1 MRFLEDL
8 DPEQREAVT
17 HGDGPLLVVAGAG
30 SGKTRV
36 LTYRIAYLLASGRAR
51 PHNIL
56 AVTFTNKAA
65 REMAERVEKLLGG
78 PLAGGFVGTFHRFAL
93 SLLRQHPEKVGLP
106 QRFAIAD
113 EDEQRRILEQVLK
126 ELGIPSTQLSPRAA
140 RSAISR
146 RKNGSAAGLALPELF
161 SEVFDRYQQRLAE
174 AGAVDFDD
182 MLALAVK
189 LLAEND
195 ALRQSLRERFRYVLV
210 DEFQDTNPVQME
222 LLRQLAGPKPNLTAV
237 GDEDQS
243 IYRFRGAE
251 LEHILRFEHTYPG
264 ARVLTIGSNY
274 RSVEPILRAAAA
286 VIAHNT
292 RRRPKVLRARS
303 GGGEPVRVLAAADET
318 DEASQVVADIRRE
331 RAAGRTSVAV
341 LFRINALSRPFEA
354 ELVRWGVP
362 YRVVGGVRFWDRA
375 EIRDALAYL
384 RLVANPDDELA
395 FLRVVNVPARG
406 LGAVTLERL
415 RQAAEARGCSLPEAS
430 RRLPGTLTPR
440 AREALL
446 QFWQLLDALRQ
457 QAEGPLPELVRTLLE
472 RSGLA
477 AQYSPHDEEDRQRL
491 ANLDQLV
498 NAAAEA
504 EQRGLTLAS
513 FLDEVALLSEADT
526 EAAPESVLLSTLH
539 AAKGLEFDVVYL
551 VGLEEGLLPLMRGDE
566 DDLADEEEERR
577 LLYVGMTRAKKK
589 LVLTWARTRRL
600 HGETRTARPS
610 RFLAELPP
618 EVRREG
624 AAASHTPLF
633 QPKLAPAPPVAR
645 PSSTEGENGFRPGMK
660 VEHPTFGRGV
670 VLQVQA
676 SGAQTRVV
684 VFFDRAGKKTLLP
697 SMAQLKVLAPP
708 RG

>member
-17 HGDGPLLVVAGAG
+17 YGEGPLLVVAGAG

-36 LTYRIAYLLASGRAR
+36 LTYRIAWLLASGRAQ
-51 PHNIL
+51 PHNVL

-65 REMAERVEKLLGG
+65 REMAERVEKLLHG
-78 PLAGGFVGTFHRFAL
+78 PLRGGFVGTFHRFAL
-93 SLLRQHPEKVGLP
+93 TLLRQYPEKVGLP
-106 QRFAIAD
+106 PRFAIAD
-113 EDEQRRILEQVLK
+113 EDEQRRLVEQVLK

-140 RSAISR
+140 RAAISR
-146 RKNGSAAGLALPELF
+146 WKNGSSSAVSASELV
-161 SEVFDRYQQRLAE
+161 SAVVERYQERLQA

-182 MLALAVK
+182 MLVLAVK
-189 LLAEND
+189 LLAED
-195 ALRQSLRERFRYVLV
+195 AGLRQILRQRFTYLLV

-222 LLRQLAGPKPNLTAV
+222 LLWHLAGPRPNLTAV

-264 ARVLTIGSNY
+264 AKVLTLGNNY
-274 RSVEPILRAAAA
+274 RSAEPILKAAAA

-292 RRRPKVLRARS
+292 RRRPKLLRSCS
-303 GGGEPVRVLAAADET
+303 GDGEPVRVLAAADES
-318 DEASQVVADIRRE
+318 DEAGLVVADIRRE
-331 RAAGRTSVAV
+331 RAAGRTSIAV
-341 LFRINALSRPFEA
+341 LFRINALSRPLEA

-375 EIRDALAYL
+375 EVRDALAYL
-384 RLVANPDDELA
+384 RLLANPDDELA

-415 RQAAEARGCSLPEAS
+415 RQAAQIWGCSLCEAS
-430 RRLPGTLTPR
+430 RRLPETLTPR
-440 AREALL
+440 AREALAR
-446 QFWQLLDALRQ
+446 FWELLDSLRQ
-457 QAEGPLPELVRTLLE
+457 QAGGSLRELVAALLE
-472 RSGLA
+472 QSGLA
-477 AQYSPHDEEDRQRL
+477 AQYDTREEEDRARL

-504 EQRGLTLAS
+504 EQRGLTLSS
-513 FLDEVALLSEADT
+513 FLDEVALLSEADAET
-526 EAAPESVLLSTLH
+526 APQSVLLSTLH

-551 VGLEEGLLPLMRGDE
+551 VGLEEGLLPLMRGE
-566 DDLADEEEERR
+566 EPELADEEEERR
-577 LLYVGMTRAKKK
+577 LLYVGMTRARKK
-589 LVLTWARTRRL
+589 LVLTWARSRRL
-600 HGETRTARPS
+600 HGETRTTRPS

-624 AAASHTPLF
+624 LTSPSPLPHWE
-633 QPKLAPAPPVAR
+633 PKPLVRPRQEAPAPEA
-645 PSSTEGENGFRPGMK
+645 GNGFRPGMK

-697 SMAQLKVLAPP
+697 SVAPLKVLSAP

>member
-17 HGDGPLLVVAGAG
+17 HGEGPLLVVAGAG

-36 LTYRIAYLLASGRAR
+36 LTYRIAWLLASGRAR

-65 REMAERVEKLLGG
+65 REMAERVERLLGG

-93 SLLRQHPEKVGLP
+93 GLLRQHPEKVGLRP
-106 QRFAIAD
+106 RFAIAD

-146 RKNGSAAGLALPELF
+146 RKNGSGDGLLTPELV
-161 SEVFDRYQQRLAE
+161 SAVFERYQKRLAE

-182 MLALAVK
+182 MLVLAVR
-189 LLAEND
+189 LLEDNE
-195 ALRQSLRERFRYVLV
+195 ALKQSLRQRFTYLLV

-222 LLRQLAGPKPNLTAV
+222 LLWHLAGPQPNLTAV

-274 RSVEPILRAAAA
+274 RSAEPILKAAAA

-303 GGGEPVRVLAAADET
+303 GGGEPVRVLAAVDET
-318 DEASQVVADIRRE
+318 DEASLVVADIRRE

-375 EIRDALAYL
+375 EVRDALAYL

-406 LGAVTLERL
+406 LGAVTLERV
-415 RQAAEARGCSLPEAS
+415 RQAAEAWGCSLPEAS
-430 RRLPGTLTPR
+430 RRLPETLTPR
-440 AREALL
+440 AREALA
-446 QFWQLLDALRQ
+446 QFWGLVDTLRQ
-457 QAEGPLPELVRTLLE
+457 QAEGRLPELVRTLLE

-498 NAAAEA
+498 SAAAEA

-513 FLDEVALLSEADT
+513 FLDEVALLSEADA
-526 EAAPESVLLSTLH
+526 EVAPESVLLSTLH

-551 VGLEEGLLPLMRGDE
+551 VGLEEGLLPLVRGE
-566 DDLADEEEERR
+566 ELESADEEEERR
-577 LLYVGMTRAKKK
+577 LLYVGMTRARKK

-624 AAASHTPLF
+624 AVASHPPLF
-633 QPKLAPAPPVAR
+633 QPKVSPAPPVTR
-645 PSSTEGENGFRPGMK
+645 PSSAEGENGFRPGMK

-697 SMAQLKVLAPP
+697 SVAQLKVLAPP

>member
-17 HGDGPLLVVAGAG
+17 HGEGPLLVVAGAG

-36 LTYRIAYLLASGRAR
+36 LTYRIAWLLASGRAQ
-51 PHNIL
+51 PHHIL

-78 PLAGGFVGTFHRFAL
+78 PLRGGFVGTFHRFAL
-93 SLLRQHPEKVGLP
+93 TLLRQYPEKVGLP
-106 QRFAIAD
+106 PRFAIAD
-113 EDEQRRILEQVLK
+113 EDEQRRVVEHVLK

-140 RSAISR
+140 RAAISR
-146 RKNGSAAGLALPELF
+146 WKNGSASGLSSLELL
-161 SEVFDRYQQRLAE
+161 SAVVERYQERLSE
-174 AGAVDFDD
+174 ASAVDFDD
-182 MLALAVK
+182 MLVLAVK
-189 LLAEND
+189 LLSQD
-195 ALRQSLRERFRYVLV
+195 ASVRQSLRQRFTYFLV

-222 LLRQLAGPKPNLTAV
+222 LLWHLAGPKPNLTAV

-251 LEHILRFEHTYPG
+251 LEHILRFEQTYPG
-264 ARVLTIGSNY
+264 AKVLTLGNNY
-274 RSVEPILRAAAA
+274 RSAQPILRAAAA

-292 RRRPKVLRARS
+292 RRRPKVLRSCS
-303 GGGEPVRVLAAADET
+303 GDGEPVRLLTAADES
-318 DEASQVVADIRRE
+318 DEASLVVADIRRE
-331 RAAGRTSVAV
+331 RAAGRPLIAV

-375 EIRDALAYL
+375 EVRDALAYL
-384 RLVANPDDELA
+384 RLVANPDDGLA

-415 RQAAEARGCSLPEAS
+415 QQVAQAWGCSLPEAS
-430 RRLPGTLTPR
+430 RRLPATLTPR
-440 AREALL
+440 AREALV
-446 QFWQLLDALRQ
+446 QFWGLLDALRE
-457 QAEGPLPELVRTLLE
+457 QASGSLRELVAALLE

-477 AQYSPHDEEDRQRL
+477 AQYDSRDEEDRARL

-498 NAAAEA
+498 SAAAEA
-504 EQRGLTLAS
+504 EQRGLTLAT
-513 FLDEVALLSEADT
+513 FLDEVALVSEADAET
-526 EAAPESVLLSTLH
+526 APQSVLLSTFH

-551 VGLEEGLLPLMRGDE
+551 VGLEEGLLPLMRGE
-566 DDLADEEEERR
+566 EPDLLDEEEERR
-577 LLYVGMTRAKKK
+577 LLYVGMTRARKK
-589 LVLTWARTRRL
+589 LVLTWARARRL
-600 HGETRTARPS
+600 HGENRTTRPS

-624 AAASHTPLF
+624 VVSSAPL
-633 QPKLAPAPPVAR
+633 PWAPPPTVPAR
-645 PSSTEGENGFRPGMK
+645 QEPSQGEAGNGFRPGMK

-697 SMAQLKVLAPP
+697 SVAPLRVLSAP